1 MNGDLIEADPR
12 VTELA
17 ETGSGPDQGE
27 GHPNRWWVLV
37 VMTLCLILVVAGI
50 SSLNLAIPSIR
61 DALDTSNTEL
71 LWIFDSYALV
81 FAGLL
86 LPAGALG
93 DRYGR
98 RKALLIGLVIF
109 AGGAIAASF
118 STSAVR
124 LIASRSLM
132 GIGAALIMP
141 ATLSIITVVFPSH
154 ERAKAIAIWSGFA
167 GAGGA
172 IGLMGGGL
180 LLEVFWWGS
189 VFFINVPIAVIALLA
204 TVVVVPESRERER
217 RALDPVGALLSIA
230 GLGTLVLGIIE
241 GPEEGWT
248 SGLVVSLFIASLI
261 LLVGFVRWE
270 LQSAS
275 PMLDPRYFKNRHFSL
290 GSLTI
295 SLSFMAMFGMFFLI
309 TQYFQFAQG
318 HSPIAAAIRILPFA
332 ATMVVVA
339 PRSPRA
345 VERFGAR
352 YTVSAG
358 LVLAAGGLVG
368 LGLVA
373 PHTHYGF
380 VVIAIVLM
388 AAGLGLLMPPSTEA
402 IVSSLPQDKAGVGS
416 AVNDTTR
423 EVGGAIGIAL
433 LGSLASVGYR
443 NDIASATD
451 GLPGP
456 AAAAAEDSIG
466 AALQVAEGLG
476 ATGQALIDAAA
487 SAFTNGMQMA
497 MWAAAGIALVAAILV
512 ARFHPDRDG
521 SEPTSK
527 RPS

>member
-1 MNGDLIEADPR
+1 
-12 VTELA
+12 
-17 ETGSGPDQGE
+17 
-27 GHPNRWWVLV
+27 
-37 VMTLCLILVVAGI
+37 MTLCLILVVAGI
-50 SSLNLAIPSIR
+50 SSLNLAIPTIR

-98 RKALLIGLVIF
+98 RGALLLGLLIF
-109 AGGAIAASF
+109 MSGAIAASF

-132 GIGAALIMP
+132 GVGAALIMP
-141 ATLSIITVVFPSH
+141 ATLSIITVVFPAH

-189 VFFINVPIAVIALLA
+189 VFFVNVPIGVIALLA
-204 TVVVVPESRERER
+204 TVAVVPTSRERER
-217 RALDPVGALLSIA
+217 RPLDPVGAFLSIA
-230 GLGTLVLGIIE
+230 GLGTLVLAIIE
-241 GPEEGWT
+241 GPEQGWT
-248 SGLVVSLFIASLI
+248 SGLVMLLFIASLFF
-261 LLVGFVRWE
+261 LVMFVRWE
-270 LQSAS
+270 LQSPS
-275 PMLDPRYFKNRHFSL
+275 PMLDPRFFRNRHFSL

-318 HSPIAAAIRILPFA
+318 HSPIAAAVRILPFA

-339 PRSPRA
+339 PRSPLA
-345 VERFGAR
+345 VERFGVR
-352 YTVSAG
+352 YTVTAG
-358 LVLAAGGLVG
+358 LVLAAAGLVG

-443 NDIASATD
+443 SGLGSATD
-451 GLPGP
+451 GLPEP

-466 AALQVAEGLG
+466 AALQVAQGLG
-476 ATGQALIDAAA
+476 GAGQALIDAAA
-487 SAFTNGMQMA
+487 SAFTNGMQAA
-497 MWAAAGIALVAAILV
+497 MWVAAGIALVAAIVV
-512 ARFHPDRDG
+512 AIFHPDRGELSRETLDQPAG
-521 SEPTSK
+521 GGGQGID
-527 RPS
+527 